1 MEPEM
6 SYQLTIIQKPAGYL
20 HAIVTGLNSKE
31 NVKAYLADVLEA
43 CKIQGCNQVLIE
55 ERLEGPRIDT
65 INVFQIASEGSRQ
78 AMGFYKAIA
87 YVDVNAEGEL
97 MKFAETVA
105 VNRSLPVRLFSSV
118 ADAERWLV
126 EKDREGT
133 EPLNQADTDTTRR

>member
-1 MEPEM
+1 M
-6 SYQLTIIQKPAGYL
+6 SYQLKIIQKPAYL
-20 HAIVTGLNSKE
+20 HAIVSGLNSRD

-43 CKIQGCNQVLIE
+43 CKIRACNQVLIE

-78 AMGFYKAIA
+78 AMGFFKAIA
-87 YVDVNAEGEL
+87 YVDVNAEGDL

-118 ADAERWLV
+118 ADAERWLA
-126 EKDREGT
+126 EKDHEGT
-133 EPLNQADTDTTRR
+133 ESLNPADADNARR